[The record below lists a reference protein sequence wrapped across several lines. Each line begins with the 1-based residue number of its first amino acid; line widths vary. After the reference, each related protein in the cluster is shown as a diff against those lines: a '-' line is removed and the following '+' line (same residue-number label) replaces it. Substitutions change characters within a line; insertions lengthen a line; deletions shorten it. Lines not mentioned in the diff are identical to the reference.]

1 MNSITQI
8 SNIID
13 DLQQSGKTVTV
24 KKLRTRGPRKGET
37 WSKSPAGMVSGRA
50 LGNVNSAT
58 DSTTK
63 ATVAGGGREQTMTPT
78 CGIGKQ
84 MVSDLAKVQRTYEAR
99 VRADRRQAAQDRLLD
114 KIDAALAL

>member
-1 MNSITQI
+1 MNSITQLN
-8 SNIID
+8 NIID

-50 LGNVNSAT
+50 LGNVKSAT

-78 CGIGKQ
+78 CGIGKE
-84 MVSDLAKVQRTYEAR
+84 MVRNLGKVQDAYRKQIA
-99 VRADRRQAAQDRLLD
+99 ADRRQAAQDRMAE
-114 KIDAALAL
+114 KIDAALAI